1 MLKNMLFI
9 VMTISSM
16 LVYGHAVVHGSPENA
31 ANPPPALERIAIMIE
46 DKTLTVDWVSVQ
58 EAIQEIGMPE
68 TPPGISEES
77 RTKELLGQILLRDAP
92 LKVSSDARLPGV
104 MPPLEMLK
112 CAAIDALVRL
122 DAREYVIEIQKV
134 YESTRYAILKE
145 KARRAIDSLQQ

>member
-1 MLKNMLFI
+1 MIKNMLI
-9 VMTISSM
+9 IMMTISFV
-16 LVYGHAVVHGSPENA
+16 LTIPHAVVHGSPEDVA
-31 ANPPPALERIAIMIE
+31 TPPTALERIAIMIE

-77 RTKELLGQILLRDAP
+77 RTKDILGQILLRDAP

-134 YESTRYAILKE
+134 YESTQFAILKE
-145 KARRAIDSLQQ
+145 KARAAIDYLQR